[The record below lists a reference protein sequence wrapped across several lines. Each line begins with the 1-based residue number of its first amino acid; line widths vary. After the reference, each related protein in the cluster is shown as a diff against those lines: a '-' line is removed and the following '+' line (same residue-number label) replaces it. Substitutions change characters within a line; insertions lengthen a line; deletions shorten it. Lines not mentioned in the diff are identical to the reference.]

1 MPPRKPVRSF
11 IEPKEASKTI
21 PLNVTGKNKKGTNR
35 TKSQSAGSFKQLMS
49 FLRDERLHFI
59 LGLATFLVLIYLSI
73 GMVSYFFTGAED
85 QSKMELS
92 LGELHAMRNDIQNVT
107 SVGGALISHHLIHK
121 GFGIGAF
128 FLFIFGGILAFRLM
142 KKKLC
147 SLWKAFFHCGF
158 WLIWLSVSLGFI
170 DTWFQPSIFFYMG
183 GEHGVYVSEWIASYI
198 GELGLILTLTGS
210 VLIYSI
216 ITSAKTIPFL
226 KNLFSKNSN
235 SKSSV
240 ITEDFE
246 ENDLEPSVA
255 VGTEIVPEE
264 WITGTNDNSSED
276 EEEDAEIKENI
287 DDDVTFEIEKPLDND
302 DNKPVDI
309 AEMNNKSEE
318 NDDPFYN
325 IEKLGLYDP
334 TRDLSRYVYPT
345 LSLLKVYG
353 TDNETQIDMKEQ
365 NANKERITSTLQN
378 YGIEIKT
385 IKATVG
391 PTITLY
397 EIVPKEGVRISKI
410 RNLEYDIMLSLAATG
425 IRIIAPIPG
434 KGTIGIEVP
443 NADPQVVSM
452 HSIIASKKFQE
463 SKFELPIAFGRTIT
477 NEIFMVDLT
486 KLPHLLV
493 AGATGQGKSV
503 GLNAIITSLLYK
515 KHPAVL
521 KFVLIDPKKVE
532 FNIYGDIE
540 KHFLAKLPDG
550 EDAIITDTT
559 KVVETL
565 NSLCKEMDERYDLL
579 KKAHVRNIR
588 EYNEKFT
595 NRQLNPEKGH
605 KFLPYIVVIVDEF
618 GDLIM
623 TAGKEIELPIARIAQ
638 LARAIGIHMIIAT
651 QRPSVNIIT
660 GVIKANFPARV
671 AFRVS
676 SMIDSRTI
684 IDSPGAN
691 QLVGRGDMLFTS
703 GNELIRVQCAFVDT
717 PEVENIVHH
726 IGQQQGYP
734 TAFYLPE
741 YVGAEGDGLDISSVD
756 MSKRDPLFEEAARLI
771 VASQQG
777 STSNIQRKF
786 SIGYNRA
793 GRIVDQ
799 LEIAGIIGPNE
810 GSKARQVLVMDEYH
824 LEQILKQMR

>member
-1 MPPRKPVRSF
+1 MPPRKPVRSY
-11 IEPKEASKTI
+11 IEPKEESKTI
-21 PLNVTGKNKKGTNR
+21 PLNVTGNKKKDTTR
-35 TKSQSAGSFKQLMS
+35 TKSQSESSFKQLAN

-59 LGLATFLVLIYLSI
+59 IGLATFLFLIYLSV
-73 GMVSYFFTGAED
+73 GMISYFFTGAED
-85 QSKMELS
+85 QSKMELT
-92 LGELHAMRNDIQNVT
+92 LGELHDVRNDIHNVT
-107 SVGGALISHHLIHK
+107 SVAGAVISHHLIHK

-128 FLFIFGGILAFRLM
+128 AILIFGVILAFRLM

-147 SLWKAFFHCGF
+147 SLWKAFFHTAF
-158 WLIWLSVSLGFI
+158 WLFWLSITLGFI
-170 DTWFQPSIFFYMG
+170 DSWFRPSTFFLLG
-183 GEHGVYVSEWIASYI
+183 GEHGVFVSEWILSYI
-198 GELGLILTLTGS
+198 GGLGLILALGGAL
-210 VLIYSI
+210 LIYSI
-216 ITSAKTIPFL
+216 ITSASTIPFL
-226 KNLFSKNSN
+226 RNLFSKKDNAQL
-235 SKSSV
+235 
-240 ITEDFE
+240 TM
-246 ENDLEPSVA
+246 ENEDLEEDDDNVPSVA

-264 WITGTNDNSSED
+264 WIMGSEEKIQDED
-276 EEEDAEIKENI
+276 EPEIISSTN
-287 DDDVTFEIEKPLDND
+287 DDVTFEIEKPLDND
-302 DNKPVDI
+302 ENKPVDI
-309 AEMNNKSEE
+309 AEMSNKSEE

-325 IEKLGLYDP
+325 LDKLGQYDP
-334 TRDLSRYVYPT
+334 TLDLSRYVYPT

-463 SKFELPIAFGRTIT
+463 SRFELPIAFGRTIT

-515 KHPAVL
+515 KHPSVL
-521 KFVLIDPKKVE
+521 KLVLIDPKKVE

-579 KKAHVRNIR
+579 KKAHVRNIK
-588 EYNEKFT
+588 EYNEKFI

-799 LEIAGIIGPNE
+799 LEVAGIIGPNE

>member
-1 MPPRKPVRSF
+1 MPPRKPVRSHM
-11 IEPKEASKTI
+11 EPKEESKTI
-21 PLNVTGKNKKGTNR
+21 PLNVNGNKKKDATR
-35 TKSQSAGSFKQLMS
+35 TKSQSESSFKQLTN

-59 LGLATFLVLIYLSI
+59 IGLATFLFLIYLSV
-73 GMVSYFFTGAED
+73 GMISYFFTGAED

-92 LGELHAMRNDIQNVT
+92 LSELHDVRNDIHNVT
-107 SVGGALISHHLIHK
+107 SVAGAVISHHLIHK

-128 FLFIFGGILAFRLM
+128 AILIFGVIFAFRLM
-142 KKKLC
+142 KKKFC
-147 SLWKAFFHCGF
+147 SLWKAFFHTAF
-158 WLIWLSVSLGFI
+158 WLLWLSITLGFI
-170 DTWFQPSIFFYMG
+170 DSWFRPSTFFLLG
-183 GEHGVYVSEWIASYI
+183 GEHGVFVSEWTLSYI
-198 GELGLILTLTGS
+198 GGLGLTLALGGTL
-210 VLIYSI
+210 LIYSI
-216 ITSAKTIPFL
+216 ITSASTIPFL
-226 KNLFSKNSN
+226 RNLFSKKDNSQV
-235 SKSSV
+235 SME
-240 ITEDFE
+240 TEDLNE
-246 ENDLEPSVA
+246 ESDNTPSVA
-255 VGTEIVPEE
+255 VGTEIIPEE
-264 WITGTNDNSSED
+264 WIMGSEEKLQDED
-276 EEEDAEIKENI
+276 EPEIISNTN
-287 DDDVTFEIEKPLDND
+287 DDVTFEIEKPVD
-302 DNKPVDI
+302 DDENKPIDI

-325 IEKLGLYDP
+325 LDKLGLYDP

-353 TDNETQIDMKEQ
+353 TDNETQIDMREQ
-365 NANKERITSTLQN
+365 NANKERITTTLQN

-463 SKFELPIAFGRTIT
+463 SRFELPIAFGRTIT

-515 KHPAVL
+515 KHPSVL
-521 KFVLIDPKKVE
+521 KLVLIDPKKVE

-579 KKAHVRNIR
+579 KKAHVRNIK

-741 YVGAEGDGLDISSVD
+741 YVGAEGDGMDMSSVD

-799 LEIAGIIGPNE
+799 LEVAGIIGPNE